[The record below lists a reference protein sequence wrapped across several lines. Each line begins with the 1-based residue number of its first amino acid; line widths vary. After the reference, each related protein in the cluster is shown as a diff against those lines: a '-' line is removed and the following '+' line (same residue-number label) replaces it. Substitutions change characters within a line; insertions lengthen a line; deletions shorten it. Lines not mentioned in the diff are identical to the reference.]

1 VATAHHTHALFARLV
16 AAPKNPQQ
24 IARGF
29 DAYSVT
35 FDGHVA
41 VGQALPV
48 AQGVMLRRLW

>member
-1 VATAHHTHALFARLV
+1 MATAHHTHALFARLV